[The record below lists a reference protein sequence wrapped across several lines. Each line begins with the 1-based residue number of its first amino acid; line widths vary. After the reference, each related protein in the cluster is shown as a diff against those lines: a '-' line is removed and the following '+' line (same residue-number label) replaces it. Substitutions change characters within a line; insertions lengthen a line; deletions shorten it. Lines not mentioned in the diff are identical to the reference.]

1 MTVEVYTDP
10 AAPEASAAFSGEL
23 VVTLLAFLAIGV
35 MAGLIA
41 LAVFIAGML
50 CKRRGFDEDRKESAQ
65 VRTGLVSTAMAGVLT
80 ISSCGYASAQ
90 GHIDPANE
98 SSQDAREEY
107 EAQIEENRQSTVEQ
121 FTDRYGEIAF
131 LRCTGG
137 QCREEDDLYEE
148 LAEEW
153 TGGYTTRDVSFYD
166 ADGVLVEDAYLLR
179 QDSVDPEVEFT
190 VKLMVRTGADE
201 AHEYEPRGDQ

>member
-98 SSQDAREEY
+98 SRQGAHEEY
-107 EAQIEENRQSTVEQ
+107 EAQIAENRQDTEEQ
-121 FTDRYGEIAF
+121 FADRYGELEFLSCFSGSCRPVGEDLFDVLDGDHGTEDVAF
-131 LRCTGG
+131 
-137 QCREEDDLYEE
+137 
-148 LAEEW
+148 
-153 TGGYTTRDVSFYD
+153 RDEH
-166 ADGVLVEDAYLLR
+166 GVLHENAYLSR
-179 QDSVDPEVEFT
+179 EASEDPDVEAT
-190 VKLMVRTGADE
+190 VTLMVRDGGNGAE
-201 AHEYEPRGDQ
+201 EYNPKGE